1 MEGFV
6 TKAVFKLGRNIF
18 SLIANETY
26 FVMESVH
33 IRQGIA
39 RIMLK
44 HDCSELEGNNL
55 GC

>member
-18 SLIANETY
+18 SLITNETY

-44 HDCSELEGNNL
+44 HDCSELE
-55 GC
+55 